1 MYHTVSTMM
10 TVTAMAIPNMVGTT
24 TLEMERSQFGPTK
37 SMELHSEHVPVPPW
51 PEGGRDRSE
60 RLNDGGRWRERKRH
74 VTIHMS
80 A

>member
-51 PEGGRDRSE
+51 PEGGRDGWVE
-60 RLNDGGRWRERKRH
+60 EEE
-74 VTIHMS
+74 IE
-80 A
+80 